1 MIYASIIVDISTE
14 YLEDTLR
21 DFAISGYDLDVFWRG
36 FEIFCHDLG
45 GSCDIVSC

>member
-1 MIYASIIVDISTE
+1 MIYTYIIVDISME
-14 YLEDTLR
+14 YFADTLR
-21 DFAISGYDLDVFWRG
+21 DFAISVYDLDVFWRG